1 MAILSERD
9 ARTWQDLADQVA
21 IDLEPR
27 LRASVMANR
36 TLVSPA
42 GVSRVPFPAELSR
55 ARGAASRLAARHPVF
70 IRTDVRS
77 FYPSVTPSTV
87 FASLQDLSVDRDTA
101 GDVARMLEGWGSE
114 GYAGLP
120 IGPPGSAVLANA
132 ILAEVDE
139 KLGAWPTLRWVDDYL
154 VGVGDE
160 VVVPR
165 VLETLDQALARRGL
179 ERSSAKTSIQE
190 GRSGFVWP
198 GTYERP

>member
-55 ARGAASRLAARHPVF
+55 ARCVASRLAARHPVV

-77 FYPSVTPSTV
+77 FYPSVTPSTM
-87 FASLQDLSVDRDTA
+87 FASLQDLSVDRRTA

-132 ILAEVDE
+132 VLAEVDE

-154 VGVGDE
+154 VGVADE
-160 VVVPR
+160 ALVSR
-165 VLETLDQALARRGL
+165 VLETLDQALEEHSL
-179 ERSSAKTSIQE
+179 ERSVAKTSIDE
-190 GRSGFVWP
+190 GRSRFVWL
-198 GTYERP
+198 GTYEPP